1 MFGIRRQGDPMMPA
15 CLVHGMARRLERGIG
30 KGAYGDGNQAWRIV
44 RLPVNSRAAGGTE
57 IEGHGFAAVA
67 EPRESNRI
75 ARYVSYL
82 LARKAGLV
90 AEGAT
95 GPLLAGKTVA
105 DRHPHRL
112 ALAGE
117 LQLPAAARGP
127 MRHACR
133 DRATEPIR
141 SSELSHRL
149 QADRADRSPDNSGR
163 S

>member
-1 MFGIRRQGDPMMPA
+1 MMPA
-15 CLVHGMARRLERGIG
+15 CLVHGMAWRMERGIG
-30 KGAYGDGNQAWRIV
+30 KGAYGDGNQAWRSV

-67 EPRESNRI
+67 EPRVSNRV

-82 LARKAGLV
+82 LVRKAGLV

-105 DRHPHRL
+105 DRYPHRL
-112 ALAGE
+112 SLAGE
-117 LQLPAAARGP
+117 LQLPATARGP
-127 MRHACR
+127 MRHGGR
-133 DRATEPIR
+133 NRAAGPIR
-141 SSELSHRL
+141 SSELSHRPR
-149 QADRADRSPDNSGR
+149 ADRADRSPDNSGR